1 MGHQFNDLF
10 YTVSEKKKKVL
21 CTSNFSRDLC
31 FQKNLSPKYQQ
42 LKKKLRTYLAFPKQ
56 TKFQGSHITLVDEF
70 FFTKEFQGEKKRND

>member
-10 YTVSEKKKKVL
+10 YTVSEKKKKFFVL
-21 CTSNFSRDLC
+21 VTFLEIYVSK
-31 FQKNLSPKYQQ
+31 KNLSPKYQQ

-70 FFTKEFQGEKKRND
+70 FFTKEFQGKKKE